1 MGQRGSFDLV
11 LIQRMGVIVDARQ
24 LRRERNLARPV
35 RVAGGSP
42 GYWRGS
48 ARWANDEV
56 DDGELRGGRGSSWGG
71 SNRWLPSSPAA
82 SGSSEI
88 PARWCS
94 PCSENGVAR
103 SVRGGECYGVKK
115 SCGGGLYYSRARGV
129 SGRTVSSSGAR
140 LQAAKGM
147 GK

>member
-11 LIQRMGVIVDARQ
+11 LIKQLGVIVPARQ

-35 RVAGGSP
+35 RGARGSP
-42 GYWRGS
+42 GYRRGS
-48 ARWANDEV
+48 ASRVNNEV
-56 DDGELRGGRGSSWGG
+56 DDGEPPGTGGFSWGG

-82 SGSSEI
+82 AGSSEI

-103 SVRGGECYGVKK
+103 SVRRGE
-115 SCGGGLYYSRARGV
+115 
-129 SGRTVSSSGAR
+129 
-140 LQAAKGM
+140 
-147 GK
+147 